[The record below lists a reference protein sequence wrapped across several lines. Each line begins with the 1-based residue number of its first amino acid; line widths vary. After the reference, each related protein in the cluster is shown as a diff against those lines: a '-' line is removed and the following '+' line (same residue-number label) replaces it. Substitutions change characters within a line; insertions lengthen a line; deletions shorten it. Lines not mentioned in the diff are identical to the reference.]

1 MRKTNR
7 LLDALPRDV
16 FARLEGLCETRALPR
31 GLVLHKAGEVIRDLY
46 FPIDCMISITVT
58 MRQGKTAETAVIG
71 NREVAGINAFMGG
84 RETTQTEYETQIP
97 GTAVRVPAA
106 ELKRE
111 FDQNSAVRIVLLKY
125 TQAMIAQISQN
136 TACNR
141 LHSAQQRYARW
152 LLELRDRIQSEELQ
166 LTQEFAG
173 DMLGVRRV
181 SVTNVSRILEKR
193 GLIKQRRGLTDIIDG
208 PGLEEI
214 SCECYSVVKDEYD
227 RLLGIRHHDHLSAPP

>member
-1 MRKTNR
+1 M
-7 LLDALPRDV
+7 
-16 FARLEGLCETRALPR
+16 
-31 GLVLHKAGEVIRDLY
+31 
-46 FPIDCMISITVT
+46 
-58 MRQGKTAETAVIG
+58 
-71 NREVAGINAFMGG
+71 
-84 RETTQTEYETQIP
+84 
-97 GTAVRVPAA
+97 
-106 ELKRE
+106 
-111 FDQNSAVRIVLLKY
+111 RIVLLKY

-193 GLIKQRRGLTDIIDG
+193 GLIKQRRGLTDIVDG
-208 PGLEEI
+208 PGLEAI
-214 SCECYSVVKDEYD
+214 SCECYSVVKEEYD
-227 RLLGIRHHDHLSAPP
+227 RLLGIHDSDSGH

>member
-1 MRKTNR
+1 
-7 LLDALPRDV
+7 
-16 FARLEGLCETRALPR
+16 
-31 GLVLHKAGEVIRDLY
+31 
-46 FPIDCMISITVT
+46 MISITVT
-58 MRQGKTAETAVIG
+58 MRQGKTAETGVIG

-111 FDQNSAVRIVLLKY
+111 FDQNSAVRVVLLKY

-152 LLELRDRIQSEELQ
+152 LLEVRDRIQSEELQ

-181 SVTNVSRILEKR
+181 SVTNVSRVLEKN
-193 GLIKQRRGLTDIIDG
+193 GLIKQRRGLTDIMDG
-208 PGLEEI
+208 PGLEAI

-227 RLLGIRHHDHLSAPP
+227 RLLGIRHGDSLQPRPLEN